1 MTVSEFCVFI
11 VSRLSGGTLNEM
23 FPNRLLSLFKS
34 VHRIYVTSSSLRG
47 YQKVDTTPVL
57 AEFRVSAF
65 IIRLWCSF
73 MRVERNQK

>member
-11 VSRLSGGTLNEM
+11 VGRFSGGTLNEM

-47 YQKVDTTPVL
+47 YQKVDTTPV
-57 AEFRVSAF
+57 AGRQDRISGFRLYYKVVVYF
-65 IIRLWCSF
+65 YVC
-73 MRVERNQK
+73 